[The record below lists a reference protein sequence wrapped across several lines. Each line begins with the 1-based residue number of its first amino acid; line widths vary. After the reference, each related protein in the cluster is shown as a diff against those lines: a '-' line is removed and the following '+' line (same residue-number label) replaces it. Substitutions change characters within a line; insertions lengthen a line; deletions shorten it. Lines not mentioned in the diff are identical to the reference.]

1 MIRRCDHVERK
12 IISLIYF
19 KEKQDDSFRLTLS
32 LKNLYKNKENAH
44 FKRETITSILRTNMC
59 FSTIDLKNAYYE
71 TPILDEHQ
79 KHLKFANKDHIYIHI
94 KIYLLT

>member
-32 LKNLYKNKENAH
+32 LKNLYKNKENTH
-44 FKRETITSILRTNMC
+44 FKRE
-59 FSTIDLKNAYYE
+59 K
-71 TPILDEHQ
+71 
-79 KHLKFANKDHIYIHI
+79 
-94 KIYLLT
+94 